1 MKRRN
6 KEKYYFNDYF
16 KCWRTIFMSNRF
28 AENQTIVIFTAKLAR
43 NLLKDGFTIVDIKPD
58 RTDREGKRSVFIF
71 KNETNIEEHIKMYEK
86 K

>member
-1 MKRRN
+1 
-6 KEKYYFNDYF
+6 
-16 KCWRTIFMSNRF
+16 MSNRF
-28 AENQTIVIFTAKLAR
+28 AKNQTIVIFTAKLAR

-71 KNETNIEEHIKMYEK
+71 KKETNIEEHIKMYEK

>member
-1 MKRRN
+1 M
-6 KEKYYFNDYF
+6 
-16 KCWRTIFMSNRF
+16 TNRISDK
-28 AENQTIVIFTAKLAR
+28 NTIVIFTAKLAR